1 MVGRDA
7 ACEKG
12 GAGGGADGGDAEEIF
27 ETDAVGGDFVDIRR
41 FEFVVSCASKGPGAL
56 VVRDE
61 YDNVWMILHDF
72 LLLYIVKEKSI
83 KS

>member
-27 ETDAVGGDFVDIRR
+27 ETDAVGGDFVDIWR
-41 FEFVVSCASKGPGAL
+41 FEFVVSCASKGPGTL
-56 VVRDE
+56 VVGDE
-61 YDNVWMILHDF
+61 YDNVWMIYSFGKTIQRLIDCAE
-72 LLLYIVKEKSI
+72 VT
-83 KS
+83 